1 MKTEEIV
8 QKLIDMSEE
17 NAKLS
22 AALRVLKHK
31 YNAAIAKKESSYFLK
46 VEEVEDILLIAGLL
60 DKEVEVIDLEE
71 KKDAEKLDA

>member
-31 YNAAIAKKESSYFLK
+31 YDVESAKGEKGYFLK
-46 VEEVEDILLIAGLL
+46 IEDAEEILLIAGML
-60 DKEVEVIDLEE
+60 DKEVEVINLEE
-71 KKDAEKLDA
+71 KEDAEKLDA

>member
-22 AALRVLKHK
+22 AALRLLKHK
-31 YNAAIAKKESSYFLK
+31 YKIESVKEKGYFLRT
-46 VEEVEDILLIAGLL
+46 EEAEEILMIAGML
-60 DKEVEVIDLEE
+60 DKEDVNAMEE
-71 KKDAEKLDA
+71 KEDAEKLDA

>member
-1 MKTEEIV
+1 MKTEDIV

-22 AALRVLKHK
+22 AALKLLKHK
-31 YNAAIAKKESSYFLK
+31 YNAEFAKGEKGYFLK
-46 VEEVEDILLIAGLL
+46 VNEAEEILMVAGML

>member
-22 AALRVLKHK
+22 AALKLLKHK
-31 YNAAIAKKESSYFLK
+31 YNAELAKEEKGYFLK
-46 VEEVEDILLIAGLL
+46 MNEAEEILMVAGML
-60 DKEVEVIDLEE
+60 DKEVEVIDLEVKE
-71 KKDAEKLDA
+71 DAEKLDA

>member
-22 AALRVLKHK
+22 AALKVLKHRYK
-31 YNAAIAKKESSYFLK
+31 NAKSKGENGYFLEMRDA
-46 VEEVEDILLIAGLL
+46 EEILLVAGML
-60 DKEVEVIDLEE
+60 DKEVEIVDLEVKE
-71 KKDAEKLDA
+71 DAEKLDA